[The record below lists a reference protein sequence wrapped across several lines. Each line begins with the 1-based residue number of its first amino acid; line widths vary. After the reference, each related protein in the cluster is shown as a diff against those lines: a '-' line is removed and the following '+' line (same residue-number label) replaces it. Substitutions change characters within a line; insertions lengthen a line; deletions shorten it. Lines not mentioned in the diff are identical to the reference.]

1 MERKQY
7 TVQFFSGILFE
18 FVHKGPCGT
27 GSKWECCNTEQ
38 DTILGCRNEC
48 DGKPGVGYFSYNQ
61 EQKQVD
67 PTNPGNRKNCA
78 CYLSK
83 DGCHEDTSG
92 LYPYHDSYRIVKPG
106 YFRRQLYSTLEIIH
120 IFSMYKY

>member
-1 MERKQY
+1 MY
-7 TVQFFSGILFE
+7 GFFSGILFE
-18 FVHKGPCGT
+18 FVHKGACGT
-27 GSKWECCNTEQ
+27 GSKWKCCNTEQ

-48 DGKPGVGYFSYNQ
+48 FGKPGIGYFAYN
-61 EQKQVD
+61 KDKKGVD

-106 YFRRQLYSTLEIIH
+106 YFRR
-120 IFSMYKY
+120 